1 MEAFILQVWGIKDPL
16 KELKDFKHNRGME
29 TYIQNFD
36 IMWNRADFSKKEAL
50 VFFMDGLEV
59 EIENLVKIFELKVFK
74 LVYNLAHL
82 QENTLSHY
90 RNL

>member
-1 MEAFILQVWGIKDPL
+1 MEA
-16 KELKDFKHNRGME
+16 
-29 TYIQNFD
+29 YIQNFD

-50 VFFMDGLEV
+50 VFSMGDLEV

>member
-1 MEAFILQVWGIKDPL
+1 
-16 KELKDFKHNRGME
+16 ME
-29 TYIQNFD
+29 TYIHNFD